1 MRIFIVILLSL
12 LVFFLSVNAEKIL
25 LLGNISFKPIII
37 LLYFVTLYWNPIYGL
52 FIGFFLGFIY
62 EPSLPV
68 LTGTYS
74 IVFTSSVV
82 GLKIIE
88 KKIFKFRYNSLI
100 LLFCTVFF
108 IDLIQVV
115 MEVRKTGPIFSMIFT
130 YLLPQAALNTLIGF
144 VILYFIMR
152 KNR

>member
-12 LVFFLSVNAEKIL
+12 LAFFLSVNAEKIL
-25 LLGNISFKPIII
+25 LLGNISLKPIII
-37 LLYFVTLYWNPIYGL
+37 LLYFVTLYWNPVYGL
-52 FIGFFLGFIY
+52 FIGFFLGFLY
-62 EPSLPV
+62 ETGLPV

-74 IVFTSSVV
+74 LLFTSSVI

-108 IDLIQVV
+108 IGLVQIII
-115 MEVRKTGPIFSMIFT
+115 EIKETGPIFSVVFT
-130 YLLPQAALNTLIGF
+130 HLLPEAIFNTLVGF
-144 VILYFIMR
+144 VVLYFIVR